1 MADPVVYYADFRSVV
16 NTAPYFTFTANCY
29 DGKASNDTCTISIN
43 AKYNSPKGAIS
54 NSAQAL
60 TCEIWVDH
68 ARQTSI
74 AIGPGGAYNIS
85 GKTSLDLGT
94 YYYTV
99 KRGNGGTSRN
109 CHIGAYVSLSG
120 IYWSGKNLGSKN
132 ADTSIATPSIP
143 VEHTCYFNGNG
154 SGSTVTAA
162 TAVKVYG
169 KQLSM
174 PSASRP
180 GYNFL
185 GWSTVSD
192 ATTATYPGNSLQWT
206 PDESI
211 TYYAVWELAEISW
224 SMDCSSL
231 YDSHTLVWSSDTDEP
246 TIAFSSSTVP
256 TVKFKINTSGTVSNF
271 KYCFLGDND
280 TSMSV
285 SANTQYTVPF
295 ANAIYQLNN
304 QSDKS
309 IVSTSISG
317 SFTLSQGSNS
327 FTKTFSRSVSF
338 VIGTA
343 VSDVK
348 ANLIY
353 CYKTSA
359 TNCKLK
365 YKLTLPMVGDSKFNS
380 SSTNRYTSIMDMV
393 GQYTQDGIANVA
405 SSSTFTSADGS
416 NELTVDSTLTLKD
429 DNVKSIA
436 VCLPKLM
443 INSPSSAVP
452 ILTVNIAPYASQ
464 DILLKKDK
472 TVECVEIIE
481 TDKNEI
487 AFQKGGRLYCK
498 EFIETGEQITSDIF
512 VYSSDFDVPSDSG
525 PSFGGLQLA
534 GYPLDGQQM
543 LDKPQTGIQILAGTT
558 TTYANLEINS
568 TTMNDDAEYSD
579 NYIPENVKS
588 LTVSIGAEDT
598 YFSQGGTAAYI
609 IRNSDTESVAEF
621 EATSTS
627 NMSHTFTGVA
637 GCYLHVYMNTSSG
650 CTFTRQL
657 LKPTAMA
664 TIKSDIPFNKDY
676 SIEAIEFIEKE
687 FSSNAGSN
695 VFNFGTPYNDGAVH
709 LVNGFNLQADVS
721 TNTLHIS
728 GGTGMALDSTNLTV
742 GVDNYMPIDGDVYI
756 DLAASSALPSNASV
770 SLTFTDS
777 ETTAVKGVLVINSTN
792 QMVSKV
798 LSVKKSWYVKA
809 FLVLPASAAFTSTL
823 DVLISVHV

>member
-1 MADPVVYYADFRSVV
+1 MANPVVYYADFRSVV
-16 NTAPYFTFTANCY
+16 STAPYFTFTANCY
-29 DGKASNDTCTISIN
+29 GGAASNDTCTISIN
-43 AKYNSPKGAIS
+43 AKYTAPKGAIS
-54 NSAQAL
+54 NSGQAL

-99 KRGNGGTSRN
+99 KRGDGGASRN

-271 KYCFLGDND
+271 KYCFLGDTD
-280 TSMSV
+280 TSKSV
-285 SANTQYTVPF
+285 SANIQYTVPF

-327 FTKTFSRSVSF
+327 FTKTFNRSVSF

-380 SSTNRYTSIMDMV
+380 SSTNHYTSIMDMI
-393 GQYTQDGIANVA
+393 GQYTQDGIANVT
-405 SSSTFTSADGS
+405 SSSTFTSSEGS
-416 NELTVDSTLTLKD
+416 NEITIDSTLTLKD
-429 DNVKSIA
+429 DNIKSIA

-452 ILTVNIAPYASQ
+452 ILTVNTVPYANQ
-464 DILLKKDK
+464 DILLNKDK

-481 TDKNEI
+481 TDENEI

-498 EFIETGEQITSDIF
+498 EFVEIGGESIYKRSSIYDSVYTAENLNITPSGTGVKIDGDATSTSGYFINDIA
-512 VYSSDFDVPSDSG
+512 DSNI
-525 PSFGGLQLA
+525 PTA
-534 GYPLDGQQM
+534 YDC
-543 LDKPQTGIQILAGTT
+543 DIKIGI
-558 TTYANLEINS
+558 
-568 TTMNDDAEYSD
+568 
-579 NYIPENVKS
+579 
-588 LTVSIGAEDT
+588 
-598 YFSQGGTAAYI
+598 GGTNILSYI
-609 IRNSDTESVAEF
+609 NNGGTIIVTIRNSDTEEVAHLEIND
-621 EATSTS
+621 TSKLQSTLS
-627 NMSHTFTGVA
+627 NIPA
-637 GCYLHVYMNTSSG
+637 NCYLHMDVIIPYNYHCDGLIIT
-650 CTFTRQL
+650 
-657 LKPTAMA
+657 PTVK
-664 TIKSDIPFNKDY
+664 TYPRGYDIKYNKNY
-676 SIEAIEFIEKE
+676 SISAVEFIEKK
-687 FSSNAGSN
+687 FSSNTGSN

-709 LVNGFNLQADVS
+709 LVNGFNLQADTN

-728 GGTGMALDSTNLTV
+728 GGTGTALDSTNLTV
-742 GVDNYMPIDGDVYI
+742 GVVNYMPIDGDVNI
-756 DLAASSALPSNASV
+756 DLKASSALPSNAYV
-770 SLTFTDS
+770 SLIFTDS
-777 ETTAVKGVLVINSTN
+777 ETTAVKNVSSINSTN
-792 QMVSKV
+792 QTVSKV
-798 LSVKKSWYVKA
+798 LSVKKNWYVTA
-809 FLVLPASAAFTSTL
+809 FLVLPASAVFTSTL

>member
-1 MADPVVYYADFRSVV
+1 MADPVVYLADFRSVDR
-16 NTAPYFTFTANCY
+16 TAPYFTFTANCY
-29 DGKASNDTCTISIN
+29 DGTASNTKCTISIN
-43 AKYNSPKGAIS
+43 AKYTSPYGPIS
-54 NSAQAL
+54 NSGRTL
-60 TCEIWVDH
+60 VCEIWADKK
-68 ARQTSI
+68 RQTSI
-74 AIGPGGAYNIS
+74 DIGPGGAYDIS

-99 KRGNGGTSRN
+99 DRGEGGTSRN

-120 IYWSGKNLGSKN
+120 ILWSKQDLKHQN
-132 ADTSIATPSIP
+132 ADTYIATPNIP

-185 GWSTVSD
+185 GWSTDSD
-192 ATTATYPGNSLQWT
+192 ATTAAYPGNSLQWT
-206 PDESI
+206 SDESI
-211 TYYAVWELAEISW
+211 TYYAVWELADISW

-271 KYCFLGDND
+271 KCHFLGEFDKSID
-280 TSMSV
+280 V

-295 ANAIYQLNN
+295 INAIYQLNN

-317 SFTLSQGSNS
+317 SFTISQGSNS
-327 FTKTFSRSVSF
+327 FTKTFNRSVSF

-380 SSTNRYTSIMDMV
+380 SSTNHYTSIMDTLGYYLQNPFSV
-393 GQYTQDGIANVA
+393 IS
-405 SSSTFTSADGS
+405 SSSTFSSSEGS
-416 NELTVDSTLTLKD
+416 NELVVDSIIDLSGD
-429 DNVKSIA
+429 DAKSIS
-436 VCLPKLM
+436 VYLPKLM
-443 INSPSSAVP
+443 TDSPSSAVS
-452 ILTVNIAPYASQ
+452 ILTVNIAPYENQ

-481 TDKNEI
+481 TDENEI

-498 EFIETGEQITSDIF
+498 EFVEIGGESIYKRSSIYDSVYTAENLNITPSGTGVKIDGDVTSTSGYFINDIA
-512 VYSSDFDVPSDSG
+512 DSNI
-525 PSFGGLQLA
+525 PTA
-534 GYPLDGQQM
+534 YDC
-543 LDKPQTGIQILAGTT
+543 DIKIGI
-558 TTYANLEINS
+558 
-568 TTMNDDAEYSD
+568 
-579 NYIPENVKS
+579 
-588 LTVSIGAEDT
+588 
-598 YFSQGGTAAYI
+598 GGTNILSYI
-609 IRNSDTESVAEF
+609 NNGGTIIVTIRNSDTEEVAYLEIND
-621 EATSTS
+621 TSKLQSTLS
-627 NMSHTFTGVA
+627 NIPSN
-637 GCYLHVYMNTSSG
+637 CYLHMDVIIPYNYHCDGLIIT
-650 CTFTRQL
+650 
-657 LKPTAMA
+657 PTVK
-664 TIKSDIPFNKDY
+664 TYPRGYDIKYNKNY
-676 SIEAIEFIEKE
+676 SISAVEFIEKE

-709 LVNGFNLQADVS
+709 LVNGFNLQADAS

-770 SLTFTDS
+770 SLIFTDS
-777 ETTAVKGVLVINSTN
+777 ETTAVKSVSVINSTN
-792 QMVSKV
+792 QTVSKV

>member
-1 MADPVVYYADFRSVV
+1 MADPVVYLADFRSVDR
-16 NTAPYFTFTANCY
+16 TAPYFTFTANCY
-29 DGKASNDTCTISIN
+29 DGTASNTKCTISIN
-43 AKYNSPKGAIS
+43 AKYTSPYGPIS
-54 NSAQAL
+54 NSGRTL
-60 TCEIWVDH
+60 VCEIWADKK
-68 ARQTSI
+68 RQTSI
-74 AIGPGGAYNIS
+74 DIGPGGAYDIS

-99 KRGNGGTSRN
+99 DRGEGGTSRN

-120 IYWSGKNLGSKN
+120 ILWSKQDLKHQN
-132 ADTSIATPSIP
+132 ADTYIATPNIP

-185 GWSTVSD
+185 GWSTDSD
-192 ATTATYPGNSLQWT
+192 ATTAAYPGNSLQWT
-206 PDESI
+206 SDESI
-211 TYYAVWELAEISW
+211 TYYAVWELSDISW

-271 KYCFLGDND
+271 KCHFLGEFDKSID
-280 TSMSV
+280 V

-295 ANAIYQLNN
+295 INAIYQLNN

-317 SFTLSQGSNS
+317 SFTISQGSNS
-327 FTKTFSRSVSF
+327 FTKTFNRSVSF

-380 SSTNRYTSIMDMV
+380 SSTNHYTSIMDTLGYYLQNPFSV
-393 GQYTQDGIANVA
+393 IS
-405 SSSTFTSADGS
+405 SSSTFSSSEGS
-416 NELTVDSTLTLKD
+416 NELVVDSIIDLSGD
-429 DNVKSIA
+429 DAKSIS
-436 VCLPKLM
+436 VYLPKLM
-443 INSPSSAVP
+443 TDSPSSAVS
-452 ILTVNIAPYASQ
+452 ILTVNIAPYENQ

-481 TDKNEI
+481 TDENEI

-498 EFIETGEQITSDIF
+498 EFIE
-512 VYSSDFDVPSDSG
+512 
-525 PSFGGLQLA
+525 
-534 GYPLDGQQM
+534 
-543 LDKPQTGIQILAGTT
+543 
-558 TTYANLEINS
+558 
-568 TTMNDDAEYSD
+568 
-579 NYIPENVKS
+579 
-588 LTVSIGAEDT
+588 SI
-598 YFSQGGTAAYI
+598 
-609 IRNSDTESVAEF
+609 
-621 EATSTS
+621 
-627 NMSHTFTGVA
+627 
-637 GCYLHVYMNTSSG
+637 
-650 CTFTRQL
+650 
-657 LKPTAMA
+657 
-664 TIKSDIPFNKDY
+664 
-676 SIEAIEFIEKE
+676 
-687 FSSNAGSN
+687 GSN

-709 LVNGFNLQADVS
+709 SVNGFNLQAD

-728 GGTGMALDSTNLTV
+728 GGTGTSLGSTDLTDGLVNYIPIAGDAYIDLKASSVLPPKATVLLTITEMETKEVKFSTFIDNTCQTVSKVASVKKDWYVKAYLMLPSSAVFTSTLDVLIDVRIKGLNTDIEFNNDYNISAVEFIEKGSIDSNAFSFGTPYNDGAVHSVSGFNLQADTNTSTLHISGGTGTGTAYNSINLTE
-742 GVDNYMPIDGDVYI
+742 GVVNYMPIDGDAYI
-756 DLAASSALPSNASV
+756 DLAASSALPSGVNV
-770 SLTFTDS
+770 LLVFTDS
-777 ETTAVKGVLVINSTN
+777 ETGEDIQISTSINSTN
-792 QMVSKV
+792 QTVSKV
-798 LSVKKSWYVKA
+798 ISVKKKWYVRA
-809 FLVLPASAAFTSTL
+809 HLILPPSAVFTSTI
-823 DVLISVHV
+823 DVLISVRVKN